1 MMAGDP
7 TPYQPSAAEGR
18 ERLLTVGRWPADA
31 GEAGA
36 WLARLDQEAAGIR
49 AQLAAAAGDDDWH
62 QRAGRAL
69 AVKTGEIA
77 RLEGWLLR
85 HAPATLG
92 TLADAGGVRPV
103 TAADLDR
110 WEAAAFEGA
119 GEG

>member
-1 MMAGDP
+1 MADAL

-18 ERLLTVGRWPADA
+18 ERLLTVGRRPADA
-31 GEAGA
+31 GEARA
-36 WLARLDQEAAGIR
+36 WLAQLDREAAAIA
-49 AQLAAAAGDDDWH
+49 AQLAATAGDDDW
-62 QRAGRAL
+62 RRPARRAL

-92 TLADAGGVRPV
+92 TLADEGGARPV
-103 TAADLDR
+103 TPADLDR

-119 GEG
+119 S